1 MPSFSS
7 WLFLAVVAAALL
19 DAFGVAFAGTAAV
32 ALLAL
37 FVALEIRLV
46 AWPQLIIASV
56 LIVAGLAAAVSQ
68 PGAWAIP
75 ALVAT
80 LAKGLSASLPFLV
93 LFAAVAWLTV
103 PALESPSLRAARDTV
118 ASQPPGWRFATL
130 ALAAHLLGSVFNLVA
145 VSLLA
150 ILIGHQDRPE
160 TRRRLARALLQGF
173 ATATAWSPLFVGT
186 AVILAV
192 LPEVRWLSIA
202 PYGAS
207 LAVLLLVLAWSAD
220 RLFNPSRPPLPGA
233 NAPKTYD
240 PAANQAPGH
249 MSGRPPPPGANAPKT
264 YDPAANQAPGHMS
277 GRPPPPGAVVPLPPG
292 AAWRL
297 AALVTSLLV
306 GVMGTVELTGFSIP
320 IVLGLVGPP
329 FALLWQA
336 THRPQAG
343 AVLTGIAD
351 LARKVVRGLADLR
364 TETLMFTAA
373 NTFSAGIA
381 QAVPAARAGEAIGLL
396 GLGSD
401 GLVFAFAFGLIGASA
416 LGIHPVIA
424 VVLIGQVIPPEIF
437 GLPLELLALLLM
449 ALWGMGTNV
458 SPFSATN
465 IIMSRAVGV
474 NYWLIAWRWNLP
486 FSLAGAGLVAAV
498 VVGLRRV
505 IAG

>member
-7 WLFLAVVAAALL
+7 WIFLAVVVAALL
-19 DAFGVAFAGTAAV
+19 DAFGVAFAGTAAP

-37 FVALEIRLV
+37 FIALEIRLV
-46 AWPQLIIASV
+46 AWPQLSIASV
-56 LIVAGLAAAVSQ
+56 LIVAGLAAAVFQ

-75 ALVAT
+75 VVVAT
-80 LAKGLSASLPFLV
+80 LAKGLGAALPFLV

-160 TRRRLARALLQGF
+160 TRRRLARALVQGF

-192 LPEVRWLSIA
+192 LPEVRWISIA
-202 PYGAS
+202 PYGVG

-220 RLFNPSRPPLPGA
+220 RLFNPARAPLSKP
-233 NAPKTYD
+233 
-240 PAANQAPGH
+240 H
-249 MSGRPPPPGANAPKT
+249 
-264 YDPAANQAPGHMS
+264 
-277 GRPPPPGAVVPLPPG
+277 VPLP
-292 AAWRL
+292 ARSAWRL

-306 GVMGTVELTGFSIP
+306 GVMGMVELTGFSIP

-329 FALLWQA
+329 FALLWRA
-336 THRPQAG
+336 MHRPQTMIES
-343 AVLTGIAD
+343 VAD
-351 LARKVVRGLADLR
+351 LAGKVTRGLADLR

-381 QAVPAARAGEAIGLL
+381 QAVPAARVGEAVAAL

-401 GLVFAFAFGLIGASA
+401 GLVFAFAFGLMGASA

-437 GLPLELLALLLM
+437 GLPLPLLALLLM

-474 NYWLIAWRWNLP
+474 NHWLIAWRWNLP
-486 FSLAGAGLVAAV
+486 FSLAGAGAVAAA
-498 VVGLRRV
+498 VVGLRHIV
-505 IAG
+505 AG